1 MEEFQDRTLKCKD
14 CGREFVWTAS
24 EQRFF
29 ASKGFKNKPARCKD
43 CRELNRQKIDAE
55 HFKIT
60 CANCR
65 AVGEVLFKPKNPQAE
80 IYCKQC
86 FEQKF
91 LAVRQASP

>member
-1 MEEFQDRTLKCKD
+1 MEEYQDRSLKCKD
-14 CGREFVWTAS
+14 CGREFPWTAS

-55 HFKIT
+55 YFKIT
-60 CANCR
+60 CANCQT
-65 AVGEVLFKPKNPQAE
+65 VGEVLFKPKNPQAD
-80 IYCKQC
+80 IYCKPC

-91 LAVRQASP
+91 LAGSRTNP